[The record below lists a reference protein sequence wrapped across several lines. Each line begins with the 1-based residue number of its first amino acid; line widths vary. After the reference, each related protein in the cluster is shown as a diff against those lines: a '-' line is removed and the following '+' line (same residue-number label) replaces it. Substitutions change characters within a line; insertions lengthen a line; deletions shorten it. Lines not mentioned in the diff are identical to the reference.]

1 MAKTTGNS
9 ANTSDRVVREPSDI
23 TNLERDGGDA
33 ANKAGD
39 ARPAGD
45 ADAGRTPDTLP
56 KQ

>member
-33 ANKAGD
+33 ASKAGD

-45 ADAGRTPDTLP
+45 PDAGRTPDTLP